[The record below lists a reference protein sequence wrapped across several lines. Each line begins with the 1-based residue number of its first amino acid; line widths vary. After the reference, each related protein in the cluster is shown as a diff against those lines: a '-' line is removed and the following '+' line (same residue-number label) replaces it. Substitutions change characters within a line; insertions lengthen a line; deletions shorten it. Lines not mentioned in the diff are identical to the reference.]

1 MALMH
6 LLPEAV
12 ELYGDWVA
20 SKQIGNPFPLPYL
33 LFLSGILLVLLVD
46 RVIAKYITGGDHHAM
61 GKKEES
67 EVEMA
72 NEMANEMAEGGSETA
87 NGSENAQKPQEAK
100 KVEQTAK
107 VSDEETA
114 EANKGVAQEKDAAET
129 VSKTSAVILVIAI
142 GFHAV
147 FEGIAFGLMTE
158 INNAG

>member
-1 MALMH
+1 M
-6 LLPEAV
+6 
-12 ELYGDWVA
+12 
-20 SKQIGNPFPLPYL
+20 Q
-33 LFLSGILLVLLVD
+33 
-46 RVIAKYITGGDHHAM
+46 
-61 GKKEES
+61 
-67 EVEMA
+67 
-72 NEMANEMAEGGSETA
+72 
-87 NGSENAQKPQEAK
+87 

-114 EANKGVAQEKDAAET
+114 EANKGVTEKKDAAET